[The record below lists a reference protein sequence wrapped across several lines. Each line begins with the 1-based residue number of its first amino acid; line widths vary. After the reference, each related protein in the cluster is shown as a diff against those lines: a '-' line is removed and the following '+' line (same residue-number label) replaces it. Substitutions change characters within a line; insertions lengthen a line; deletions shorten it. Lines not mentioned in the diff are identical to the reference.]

1 MEDFESLERYGM
13 KAKTRSDVPM
23 DVKTLEALERNKAL
37 AEKEK
42 AMEEWDAAL
51 REKKKIAG
59 TLATMQVSS
68 IL

>member
-1 MEDFESLERYGM
+1 MLSIFWKLKFSLIIAFTG
-13 KAKTRSDVPM
+13 
-23 DVKTLEALERNKAL
+23 
-37 AEKEK
+37 KEK
-42 AMEEWDAAL
+42 AMKERDAAL

>member
-1 MEDFESLERYGM
+1 M

-23 DVKTLEALERNKAL
+23 DVKTLEERNKAL

-42 AMEEWDAAL
+42 AMEERDAAL
-51 REKKKIAG
+51 REKEKIAG